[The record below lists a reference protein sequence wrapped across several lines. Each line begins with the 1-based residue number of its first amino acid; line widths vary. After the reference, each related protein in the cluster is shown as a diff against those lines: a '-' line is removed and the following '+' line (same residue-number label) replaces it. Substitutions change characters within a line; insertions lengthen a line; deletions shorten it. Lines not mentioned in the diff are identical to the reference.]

1 MVTGGAAA
9 LLCSASLFRV
19 AAPSAA
25 VAAGNS
31 FPANAANAIS
41 WADQQGGQAYR
52 LAITAGNCG

>member
-25 VAAGNS
+25 T
-31 FPANAANAIS
+31 
-41 WADQQGGQAYR
+41 
-52 LAITAGNCG
+52 TAGNCGATTAGNCG